1 MWERSLVYDFLRPK
15 FGKRSF
21 HPFFVF
27 PKLGNV
33 VFMVFAASQN
43 WETPFS
49 SFSEYP
55 KVGKCCFRGFFVF
68 PLGGTPFSRFFRFPP
83 GGKRRFCSFE
93 AFISC
98 WNAEIVFFCS
108 SSPAETLFFP
118 FWSFQQLLER
128 AVSLWPDEN
137 HLRAPAPYFRHDEY
151 AIMKNVTPS
160 WR

>member
-55 KVGKCCFRGFFVF
+55 KVGKAYF
-68 PLGGTPFSRFFRFPP
+68 PHFLSIPKLG
-83 GGKRRFCSFE
+83 
-93 AFISC
+93 
-98 WNAEIVFFCS
+98 NVVFFI
-108 SSPAETLFFP
+108 F
-118 FWSFQQLLER
+118 
-128 AVSLWPDEN
+128 
-137 HLRAPAPYFRHDEY
+137 
-151 AIMKNVTPS
+151 
-160 WR
+160 

>member
-55 KVGKCCFRGFFVF
+55 KVGKAYFPHFLSIPKLGNVVFSFFSF
-68 PLGGTPFSRFFRFPP
+68 HHLL
-83 GGKRRFCSFE
+83 KRRFCNFE
-93 AFISC
+93 AFITC
-98 WNAEIVFFCS
+98 
-108 SSPAETLFFP
+108 
-118 FWSFQQLLER
+118 
-128 AVSLWPDEN
+128 
-137 HLRAPAPYFRHDEY
+137 
-151 AIMKNVTPS
+151 
-160 WR
+160 

>member
-55 KVGKCCFRGFFVF
+55 KVGKCCFFHF
-68 PLGGTPFSRFFRFPP
+68 L
-83 GGKRRFCSFE
+83 
-93 AFISC
+93 AFIIC
-98 WNAEIVFFCS
+98 WNAGIVFFCS

-118 FWSFQQLLER
+118 FWSFQQLLDR

-137 HLRAPAPYFRHDEY
+137 HLRAPVPYFRQDEY

-160 WR
+160 CLTIEKNRWVRRIRLTESA